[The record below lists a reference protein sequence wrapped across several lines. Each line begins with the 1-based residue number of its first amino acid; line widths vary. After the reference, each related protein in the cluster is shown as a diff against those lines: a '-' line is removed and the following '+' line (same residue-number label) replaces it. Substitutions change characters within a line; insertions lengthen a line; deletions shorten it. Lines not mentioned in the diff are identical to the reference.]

1 MQTGTLSK
9 DVEQLGKIAALGE
22 VTAILPAPQDAYEK
36 ARVMLEQERST
47 SDTRRQQ
54 DRDVPSQRNSRPQ
67 KVT

>member
-47 SDTRRQQ
+47 SDTRR
-54 DRDVPSQRNSRPQ
+54 
-67 KVT
+67 